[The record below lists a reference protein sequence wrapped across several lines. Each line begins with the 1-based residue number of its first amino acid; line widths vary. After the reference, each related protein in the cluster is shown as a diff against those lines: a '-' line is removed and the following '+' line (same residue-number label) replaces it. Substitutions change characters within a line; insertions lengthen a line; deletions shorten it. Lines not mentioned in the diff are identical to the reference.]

1 MQFSKSSLRKKAI
14 SERKKKYL
22 KIKNFDF
29 KKIFKL
35 INKFFLKK
43 NITIAGYYPSNHFS
57 DVLKKRKT
65 VKSILSQ
72 LTDVQKNTKT
82 VKFAKL

>member
-43 NITIAGYYPSNHFS
+43 NRFI
-57 DVLKKRKT
+57 
-65 VKSILSQ
+65 
-72 LTDVQKNTKT
+72 
-82 VKFAKL
+82 